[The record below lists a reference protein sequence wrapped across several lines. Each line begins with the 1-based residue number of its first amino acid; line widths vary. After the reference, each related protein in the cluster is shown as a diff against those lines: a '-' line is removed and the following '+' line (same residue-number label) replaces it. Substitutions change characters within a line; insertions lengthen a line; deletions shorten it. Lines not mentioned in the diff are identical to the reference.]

1 MFPGSLLLL
10 AWEEKAHGIPT
21 GQKMPA
27 VMYQL
32 ANPSFTSSK
41 RLFVCMEPYTR
52 EIMNSTRLKA
62 IDSIGLKQFWV
73 CGSGIT
79 GNHVHFSSANLS
91 QSRSSPVFTYILCIS
106 QPSSTSVTNTHTQL
120 SKKTA
125 VKPRLNLSL
134 SPI

>member
-1 MFPGSLLLL
+1 MGREGTWNSHRAEDACSYVAAGKSILHVFQTL
-10 AWEEKAHGIPT
+10 
-21 GQKMPA
+21 
-27 VMYQL
+27 
-32 ANPSFTSSK
+32 
-41 RLFVCMEPYTR
+41 VCMYGTIYQRDNEQYKAKGYR
-52 EIMNSTRLKA
+52 QHRLEA
-62 IDSIGLKQFWV
+62 ILGLWFWNYRKS
-73 CGSGIT
+73 CSL
-79 GNHVHFSSANLS
+79 SSANLS